1 MIQEEKQSTE
11 ARAEELESRV
21 GSIEHMNLLVR
32 GRPSD
37 KQSPE
42 LSGRSSPSS
51 PNRDFMHKY
60 GVSAYKNELLIEK
73 FVTKINLYCISY
85 GNLFHTRIKSS
96 VKISDANRSR
106 VYGYI

>member
-32 GRPSD
+32 GRASD

-60 GVSAYKNELLIEK
+60 GVI
-73 FVTKINLYCISY
+73 TI
-85 GNLFHTRIKSS
+85 
-96 VKISDANRSR
+96 
-106 VYGYI
+106 

>member
-32 GRPSD
+32 GRTSD

-42 LSGRSSPSS
+42 LSGRSSPNS

-60 GVSAYKNELLIEK
+60 GVSHNKK
-73 FVTKINLYCISY
+73 KIKQSQEVAFANLHQFPVSIS
-85 GNLFHTRIKSS
+85 NFRF
-96 VKISDANRSR
+96 RS
-106 VYGYI
+106 